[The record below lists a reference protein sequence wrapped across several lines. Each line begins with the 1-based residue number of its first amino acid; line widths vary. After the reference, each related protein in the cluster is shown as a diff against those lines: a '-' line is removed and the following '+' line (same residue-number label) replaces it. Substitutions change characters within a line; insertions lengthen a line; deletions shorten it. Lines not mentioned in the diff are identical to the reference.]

1 VKLRYALITVALV
14 NNRLVIESRESDR
27 DGRENDGAVLVGTL
41 NLVDLAGSESVRNT
55 GATGMRA
62 KEGGNI
68 NKSLLALSMVI
79 NKLSTQS
86 QHVSYRD
93 SKLTHLLSPSLSG
106 NAKMAIICCITPAS
120 NYQDETRSTLQFAS
134 GAKLVK
140 TNATVNEVL
149 DEATQ
154 IKRLKREVE
163 MLRAATSDEAA
174 MKFKQMQ
181 ETAKELQEQLRVK
194 DVSAAQ
200 HSLGLSLP
208 FPDLHH
214 CFPVQA
220 TIEQMRAHYESSA
233 SAESKQPSAAS
244 EPADRRSSKRHRVD
258 GPEEEEE
265 QEEEGPRSVAN
276 IQGTLAQMLARRAA
290 MAGAIPPVVAAAVQ
304 CAATTAVPAP
314 QVVVVP
320 AKMEEVKPAPPIN
333 PMTLGL
339 RNMLMKEL
347 DFKLGAR
354 RQSISETTESAV
366 AVPTPATTAD
376 AAIVA
381 INEENAALVL
391 QLEAELAQVR
401 EEMTARVAAFDETL
415 AERDAAVQ
423 NLQEGVTAVNAQP
436 EDQQYA
442 YDALLTKFADAES
455 QIAELQAQL
464 AEATVTK
471 CVDMTVVTSV
481 AEAEAARLQQQDERI
496 AALEQ
501 EVAELKESLD
511 ASESETLSLLEQLEQ
526 SQVGLGAAE
535 STVADKVAEMV
546 AEKEAQLAAAMET
559 ATVADAE
566 IARLQSELEAATA
579 AQSDLAA
586 ALGAAEGTVTDLQA
600 QVSAHVSTMEEL
612 QAEKTAADEAI
623 AALQA
628 ARATDS
634 ENLADMESKMSEII
648 DQGLLAEEHLEAAR
662 DTVTELQGSLA
673 AAEEKVSELTAEL
686 TLAQNATAEA
696 ESMLAATQEELART
710 QTELQTAQNT
720 VSELQT
726 GLQQAV
732 EAAAASAADVEGI
745 APETV
750 EALESAKE
758 MVSVLEGKI
767 TDLEGELQQARGETS
782 ALSEQ
787 LLAAE
792 AACESQE
799 AKIAELEAA
808 LQEATAHAASVVDT
822 MSAVEADKVA
832 LQEKVAALEAEIADH
847 EATVKASEEIIAEH
861 EATLLKALEEQQGA
875 ETELA
880 RVQTQLDEVTEA
892 KAATDEKLAAALE
905 QASAG
910 ETELVALREHLT
922 AVEAELQNALKPVSP
937 TGQSAGVAR
946 MAEFDMNQESL
957 DATRRDMDRM
967 VGTIR
972 AELGNKEAEVSRLMA
987 ALTEARERAAVAEQR
1002 LVSMDSAADASD
1014 ENQLRKRCGQ
1024 LQTTVDLLNGEK
1036 ESLLMKLQA
1045 AERGLKTREGEA
1057 CVAVEKL
1064 ERDCA
1069 AWETQVSKLQQDLAQ
1084 SARLQENAHEVRR
1097 RLEDVVIQR
1106 DAQQQRADAAADRV
1120 RFLEDALEELKSGA
1134 SAVPAEDAG
1143 DAVLREEKLQ
1153 LQRDLAEIA
1162 TRLKKS
1168 QEASAQ
1174 LREQWES
1181 AEADRLDLQAQL
1193 SAVQTEKAT
1202 LSADLEAALDNI
1214 NTLTEALEEANEAND
1229 AMAASAANAAA
1240 AGGIAMVPLVDD
1252 NSAEEVLA
1260 LTEALEAA
1268 KAEMVDLEQR
1278 TEAERAELAE
1288 RVASLEQQLVVNDEL
1303 VQELEK
1309 ELTATQEQLTE
1320 AIEKAASMVEEV
1332 TSAQQERAAT
1342 AEEHQQSTG
1351 VCKFQAEQI
1360 ADLMAQLDTARAASV
1375 AAAEEA
1381 TRLSELSAEK
1391 AQLEETVSALQSD
1404 LSALR
1409 DEMEQRAAD
1418 AAAELESA
1426 SMSATEEIAA
1436 LQQRLDAK
1444 SEEVEQTVSEL
1455 ARLQASV
1462 EDLQTEVAGLQK
1474 RSTSQSQVI
1483 EELEGELEAVRQS
1496 SAEAASVES
1505 AAAELAAVKGELQ
1518 TTRETLRAANEHCAV
1533 NEDMVT
1539 SLQEQL
1545 QVKEARIQ
1553 HLETCKLTKEQMEK
1567 IKVGTCHKYT
1577 VQFLYNFAS

>member
-1 VKLRYALITVALV
+1 
-14 NNRLVIESRESDR
+14 
-27 DGRENDGAVLVGTL
+27 
-41 NLVDLAGSESVRNT
+41 
-55 GATGMRA
+55 
-62 KEGGNI
+62 
-68 NKSLLALSMVI
+68 
-79 NKLSTQS
+79 
-86 QHVSYRD
+86 
-93 SKLTHLLSPSLSG
+93 
-106 NAKMAIICCITPAS
+106 
-120 NYQDETRSTLQFAS
+120 
-134 GAKLVK
+134 
-140 TNATVNEVL
+140 
-149 DEATQ
+149 
-154 IKRLKREVE
+154 
-163 MLRAATSDEAA
+163 
-174 MKFKQMQ
+174 
-181 ETAKELQEQLRVK
+181 
-194 DVSAAQ
+194 
-200 HSLGLSLP
+200 
-208 FPDLHH
+208 
-214 CFPVQA
+214 
-220 TIEQMRAHYESSA
+220 MRAHYESSA
-233 SAESKQPSAAS
+233 TAESKHPDES
-244 EPADRRSSKRHRVD
+244 EPATASDRADRRSSKRHRVD

-304 CAATTAVPAP
+304 CAASTVAPAP
-314 QVVVVP
+314 QVAVVP
-320 AKMEEVKPAPPIN
+320 AKVEEVKPAPPIN

-376 AAIVA
+376 PAIVA

-401 EEMTARVAAFDETL
+401 EEMASRVAAFEQTL
-415 AERDAAVQ
+415 TERDAAVQ
-423 NLQEGVTAVNAQP
+423 NLQESVTAVNAQL
-436 EDQQYA
+436 EDHQYV
-442 YDALLTKFADAES
+442 YEALLTKFADAET

-464 AEATVTK
+464 AEATVAK

-481 AEAEAARLQQQDERI
+481 AEAEAARLQQQNECI

-535 STVADKVAEMV
+535 GAVADKIAELV

-559 ATVADAE
+559 ASVADAE
-566 IARLQSELEAATA
+566 IARLQSELEAATT
-579 AQSDLAA
+579 AQSDLTA
-586 ALGAAEGTVTDLQA
+586 ALGAAEGTATDLQA
-600 QVSAHVSTMEEL
+600 QVSAHVSTVEEL
-612 QAEKTAADEAI
+612 QAEKAAAGDTI

-628 ARATDS
+628 ARVTDA

-696 ESMLAATQEELART
+696 ESMLTSTQEELART

-726 GLQQAV
+726 ALLQAV
-732 EAAAASAADVEGI
+732 ETATASAVDVEAI

-750 EALESAKE
+750 EALENARE

-767 TDLEGELQQARGETS
+767 TDLEGELQQARREAS
-782 ALSEQ
+782 AVSEQ

-792 AACESQE
+792 ASCESQE
-799 AKIAELEAA
+799 AKVAELEAA
-808 LQEATAHAASVVDT
+808 LLQATTHAASVVVA
-822 MSAVEADKVA
+822 MSAVEADKLA

-861 EATLLKALEEQQGA
+861 EATLLKALEEQQSA

-880 RVQTQLDEVTEA
+880 RVQTQLDEVTVA
-892 KAATDEKLAAALE
+892 KAAADEQLAAALE
-905 QASAG
+905 KTSANDH
-910 ETELVALREHLT
+910 ELAALRERLT

-1014 ENQLRKRCGQ
+1014 EDQLRKRCGQ

-1036 ESLLMKLQA
+1036 ESLLVKLQA
-1045 AERGLKTREGEA
+1045 AERSLKTREGEA

-1069 AWETQVSKLQQDLAQ
+1069 AWETQVSKLQQDSAQ

-1097 RLEDVVIQR
+1097 RLEDVVAQR

-1120 RFLEDALEELKSGA
+1120 RFLEDALEELRSGA
-1134 SAVPAEDAG
+1134 SAVPAEEAG

-1162 TRLKKS
+1162 ARLKKS

-1181 AEADRLDLQAQL
+1181 AEAERVDLQAQL
-1193 SAVQTEKAT
+1193 SAVQAEKAT

-1229 AMAASAANAAA
+1229 AMAANAANAAA

-1268 KAEMVDLEQR
+1268 KAEKVDLEQR
-1278 TEAERAELAE
+1278 AEAERAELAE

-1303 VQELEK
+1303 VQELE
-1309 ELTATQEQLTE
+1309 EALAAAQEQLTE
-1320 AIEKAASMVEEV
+1320 ATEKAASMVEEV
-1332 TSAQQERAAT
+1332 TSAQQERAAM

-1360 ADLMAQLDTARAASV
+1360 ADLMAQLDAARAASV
-1375 AAAEEA
+1375 EAAEEA
-1381 TRLSELSAEK
+1381 TRLSEFSTEK
-1391 AQLEETVSALQSD
+1391 EQLEETLSALQGD
-1404 LSALR
+1404 LTIMRA
-1409 DEMEQRAAD
+1409 EMEQRAAE
-1418 AAAELESA
+1418 AAEELESA
-1426 SMSATEEIAA
+1426 SMSAREEIAA
-1436 LQQRLDAK
+1436 LQQRLEAK
-1444 SEEVEQTVSEL
+1444 SEEVAQTASEL
-1455 ARLQASV
+1455 ASLQASV

-1474 RSTSQSQVI
+1474 RSASQSQVI

-1505 AAAELAAVKGELQ
+1505 VAAELAAVKGELQ
-1518 TTRETLRAANEHCAV
+1518 STRETLRAANEHCAV

-1567 IKVGTCHKYT
+1567 IKVGIDHMYT
-1577 VQFLYNFAS
+1577 ARSVTRGIAKINLICAILFFQKGDEGGAQEVPGGREGAEEATAPADPQVRGAEAVRQADERGARGGRGGRRPHDGLYHLGPEGAAGHHLAAAESGPGRGAPAQVQAQGVRGAAQGNIGVSLLCQTVLQCLRLCRSSQMVFALQLAVVIRKCVILSDFVAESVQ